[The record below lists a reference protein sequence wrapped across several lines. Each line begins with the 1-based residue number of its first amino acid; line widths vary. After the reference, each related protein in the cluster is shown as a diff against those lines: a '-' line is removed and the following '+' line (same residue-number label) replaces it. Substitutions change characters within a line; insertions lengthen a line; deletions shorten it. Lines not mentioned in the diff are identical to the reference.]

1 LERRFPSRL
10 FCGFTGLASDPG
22 GVALCDPAIASNF
35 DGLPGRPAS
44 PGSYAASRCLS
55 NAAFFAAAAA
65 LWRSAKLVSFDLFI
79 FILPVETGFARP

>member
-1 LERRFPSRL
+1 M
-10 FCGFTGLASDPG
+10 T
-22 GVALCDPAIASNF
+22 
-35 DGLPGRPAS
+35 
-44 PGSYAASRCLS
+44 ASRCLS